1 MKHLSL
7 FAFAALALAACNQ
20 PENPSGK
27 LSENAAAA
35 TTPASASAPPPP
47 AADTASPPATNA
59 SEDTCGKAQY
69 AALVGKPATDPG
81 VPPASRTVRHITP
94 GMQVTMDFMPARL
107 NLRIGPDGKITQITC
122 G

>member
-7 FAFAALALAACNQ
+7 IGVAVLVLAACNPPDKP
-20 PENPSGK
+20 PEN
-27 LSENAAAA
+27 A
-35 TTPASASAPPPP
+35 TPASAPASASAPAPPP
-47 AADTASPPATNA
+47 AEAASPPATNA
-59 SEDTCGKAQY
+59 SEDICGKAQY

-107 NLRIGPDGKITQITC
+107 NIKIGPDGKITEFTC

>member
-7 FAFAALALAACNQ
+7 VALAPLALAACNPPESPSAKL
-20 PENPSGK
+20 PENASTSSTPTS
-27 LSENAAAA
+27 
-35 TTPASASAPPPP
+35 TPAPSPP
-47 AADTASPPATNA
+47 ADTASPPATNA
-59 SEDTCGKAQY
+59 SEDTCGKAQH

-81 VPPASRTVRHITP
+81 VPLASRTVRHITP

-107 NLRIGPDGKITQITC
+107 NIRIGPDGKITEFTC

>member
-1 MKHLSL
+1 MKHLPL
-7 FAFAALALAACNQ
+7 IALAALALAACNP

-27 LSENAAAA
+27 PPANA
-35 TTPASASAPPPP
+35 ASASAPASTSAPPP
-47 AADTASPPATNA
+47 ADTASPPATNA
-59 SEDTCGKAQY
+59 SEDTCSKAQY

-107 NLRIGPDGKITQITC
+107 NIRIGPDGKITQITC